1 MRVPQLRTNKKLIA
15 IFGGSIIIC
24 VLILLVLRCFFQP
37 DKNWLSFW
45 GTFIGSIIAALAT
58 FIAFYFTYS
67 ANIATQT
74 EMNEQSRIEILP
86 FLNVLKYESLNEPGR
101 NLGRIQFEPQIIRVD
116 LDFNKP
122 ADALLNLRIQN
133 IGKATAVNIKL
144 QYNRCSTNVLANLPC
159 GEAVY
164 LFFYAKIHDP
174 TPFELNLIFSDLD
187 GRNYK
192 QTFKV
197 SPHMHSFT
205 DTAETDIGII
215 SPPTLNQSFV

>member
-1 MRVPQLRTNKKLIA
+1 MDW
-15 IFGGSIIIC
+15 GSIIGG
-24 VLILLVLRCFFQP
+24 LL
-37 DKNWLSFW
+37 
-45 GTFIGSIIAALAT
+45 GAITTIIAFRYT
-58 FIAFYFTYS
+58 YNQNKDQYEKSSIANS
-67 ANIATQT
+67 QQHKDTQKRID
-74 EMNEQSRIEILP
+74 EQSRIEILP
-86 FLNVLKYESLNEPGR
+86 FLNILKYENLNGPGR

-116 LDFNKP
+116 LDFDKP
-122 ADALLNLRIQN
+122 ADVPLNLRIQN

-144 QYNRCSTNVLANLPC
+144 QYNRCSTNVLANLSC

-174 TPFELNLIFSDLD
+174 TPFELNLIFSDLA

-205 DTAETDIGII
+205 DTAEAAIGVI